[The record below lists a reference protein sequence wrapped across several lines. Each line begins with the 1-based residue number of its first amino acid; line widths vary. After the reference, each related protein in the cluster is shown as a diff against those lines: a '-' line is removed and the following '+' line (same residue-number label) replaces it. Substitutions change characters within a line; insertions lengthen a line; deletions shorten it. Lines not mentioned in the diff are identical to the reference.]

1 MSPLEAPAPERAA
14 LPQRDLMERNVA
26 HAQGT
31 PAIAGL
37 LVFGSFATGTEI
49 EAAEGVRPF
58 DARTLEELDQRLA
71 ARHT

>member
-1 MSPLEAPAPERAA
+1 
-14 LPQRDLMERNVA
+14 MERIVA